1 MNTIMGE
8 DAAFQIAAEL
18 ALDIAGN
25 RVAVI
30 APVASQRE
38 PGREVGLHGAI
49 EQRALGPPPV
59 ARRRAARRGLRH
71 RRHVALLHPVH
82 RDGRSWWRARGFPA
96 ISRMDYA
103 AAYRSPLTV

>member
-1 MNTIMGE
+1 MNTIMRE

-38 PGREVGLHGAI
+38 P
-49 EQRALGPPPV
+49 V
-59 ARRRAARRGLRH
+59 AKW
-71 RRHVALLHPVH
+71 VC
-82 RDGRSWWRARGFPA
+82 
-96 ISRMDYA
+96 
-103 AAYRSPLTV
+103 TVL